1 MPALKAIARRQ
12 NPRDYKDG
20 DKWEEIFWKEKY
32 FDKGTIIA
40 ATPKIF
46 GLLLSVIN
54 QKPTVLN

>member
-32 FDKGTIIA
+32 FDKGFTPE
-40 ATPKIF
+40 ATWKDYTTM
-46 GLLLSVIN
+46 V
-54 QKPTVLN
+54 K